1 MKKHQLLLAFYALLC
16 FSLSSKAQ
24 SPERFTINGYVRE
37 KGSGELLPGVS
48 IYVKDK
54 KIGTQTNNYGFYSL
68 TLNSSEDITIVF
80 SFVGYKQEIKT
91 LKIPKKLELNIE
103 LSPQNQELSEVVVR
117 ADAPQNQKVSES
129 VQMSQ
134 ISIPIQ
140 QIKEI
145 PALLG
150 EKDVLK
156 VLQLM
161 PGVQKGSEGNSG
173 IYVRGGGPD
182 QNLLILDDAP
192 VYNASHL
199 FGFFSVFNG
208 DALKSVELTKGGF
221 PARFGGRLS
230 SVIEMQM
237 KEGNREK
244 LHVEGGIG
252 LIASR
257 LVVES
262 PIGESQKSSFLIS
275 GRRTY
280 IDALVRPFIPKKD
293 GDGGY
298 YFYDLNAKINY
309 EFSQKDRVY
318 LSGYFGQDK
327 FFAINKNTYDNT
339 EDEAGLQWG
348 NQTGTFRWNHLFNER
363 LFMNSSVIYSNYKFN
378 VYALNQQKRQGKL
391 VENELSYISQIQDI
405 GFKSDFDYLP
415 NPEHSIKAGF
425 AVTSHQFS
433 PSAIVV
439 TDVDIDKFTREV
451 DRIDA
456 VETGIYIE
464 DTYKPFEK
472 LKINAGFRLS
482 SFKTNKVNYL
492 NPEPRVALAF
502 SARNDLAFKA
512 SFATMNQYIHLLSNS
527 GASLPTD
534 LWVPATDKLPAQRS
548 RQIAFGVAKDFNE
561 KNLALTVE
569 GYYKEMDNIVALRE
583 GASFLLEDGPEVLAK
598 DKENGKTW
606 DDQAT
611 FGRGRS
617 YGGEILLQRK
627 IGKFSGW
634 VGYTLS
640 FIRHQFDEL
649 NFGQEFW
656 AKYDR
661 RHDLSVV
668 GIYRLSPRITLSG
681 TWIYGTGNA
690 LTVPQATFSSS
701 IQNPGTS
708 PFGIPATLGGIPS
721 YQNSYFR
728 ELPDYGERNNFRA
741 EAFHRLDVGVQFH
754 KIMKK
759 GHERTWEFSIY
770 NLYNRKNPYFYD
782 IKTSSKYDVQT
793 QTAEYTRNLTRYSL
807 LGIIPSLSY
816 SFKF

>member
-1 MKKHQLLLAFYALLC
+1 MKKHRLLWVFYALLL
-16 FSLSSKAQ
+16 FPLSSKAQ
-24 SPERFTINGYVRE
+24 SQERFTINGYIRE

-48 IYVKDK
+48 VYVKDK

-68 TLNSSEDITIVF
+68 TLNTSEEITIVY
-80 SFVGYKQEIKT
+80 SFVGYRQEMKT
-91 LKIPKKLELNIE
+91 LKIPKKLEMNIE
-103 LSPQNQELSEVVVR
+103 LSPDNQQLNEVIVR
-117 ADAPQNQKVSES
+117 GDTPENQKVSEN

-134 ISIPIQ
+134 VSIPIR

-237 KEGNREK
+237 KEGSRDK

-257 LVVES
+257 LVVQS
-262 PIGESQKSSFLIS
+262 PIGKNKKSSFLIS

-280 IDALVRPFIPKKD
+280 IDALARPFIDKKN

-309 EFSQKDRVY
+309 DFGQKNRLY
-318 LSGYFGQDK
+318 LSGYFGKDT
-327 FFAINKNTYDNT
+327 FFGINKHNDGTQ
-339 EDEAGLQWG
+339 EEVGLNWG
-348 NQTGTFRWNHLFNER
+348 NQTATLRWNHLFNER
-363 LFMNSSVIYSNYKFN
+363 LFINSSIIFSNYQFK
-378 VYALNQQKRQGKL
+378 VYAINQQLQQGKT
-391 VENELSYISQIQDI
+391 VEFALSYLSNIQDI
-405 GFKSDFDYLP
+405 GFKTDFDFLP
-415 NPEHSIKAGF
+415 NPVHSIKFGLAG
-425 AVTSHQFS
+425 TLHQFS
-433 PSAIVV
+433 PSSIVV
-439 TDVDIDKFTREV
+439 KDDAISKYQNNIE
-451 DRIDA
+451 RIDA
-456 VETGIYIE
+456 LETGVYIE
-464 DTYKPFEK
+464 DTYKPIER
-472 LKINAGFRLS
+472 LKINAGIRLS
-482 SFKTNKVNYL
+482 TFSTSKVNYF
-492 NPEPRVALAF
+492 NPEPRLAMAY
-502 SARNDLAFKA
+502 SAQNNLAFKA

-534 LWVPATDKLPAQRS
+534 LWVPSTDKLPAQRS
-548 RQIAFGVAKDFNE
+548 RQYAVGLAKDFTE
-561 KNLALTVE
+561 KNLALTIE
-569 GYYKEMDNIVALRE
+569 GYYKEMDNIVAYKE
-583 GASFLLEDGPEVLAK
+583 GASSLLVDGPEILAEE
-598 DKENGKTW
+598 KEKGKSW
-606 DDQAT
+606 DDQVT
-611 FGRGRS
+611 SGHGKS
-617 YGGEILLQRK
+617 YGTEFLLQRK
-627 IGKFSGW
+627 VGRFTGW

-640 FIRHQFDEL
+640 WTKHQFDEL
-649 NFGQEFW
+649 NFGKDFW
-656 AKYDR
+656 AKNDR

-668 GIYRLSPRITLSG
+668 GVYHLSPRITLSG
-681 TWIYGTGNA
+681 TWVYGTGNA
-690 LTVPQATFSSS
+690 MTVPTAAFSSS
-701 IQNPGTS
+701 SHSPGIS
-708 PFGIPATLGGIPS
+708 PFGIPGNGNAGYT
-721 YQNSYFR
+721 NNYFR
-728 ELPDYGERNNFRA
+728 EYPDYGERNNFRA
-741 EAFHRLDVGVQFH
+741 EAFHRMDVGIQFH

-770 NLYNRKNPYFYD
+770 NLYNRKNPYFYSF
-782 IKTSSKYDVQT
+782 TNTNTFGSTGSSI
-793 QTAEYTRNLTRYSL
+793 TRNLTRYSL
-807 LGIIPSLSY
+807 LGIIPSVSY
-816 SFKF
+816 NFKF

>member
-1 MKKHQLLLAFYALLC
+1 MKKHRLLYLFYALLW
-16 FSLSSKAQ
+16 LQ
-24 SPERFTINGYVRE
+24 SPLNAQTTERLTISGYVRE

-48 IYVKDK
+48 VYVKGK

-68 TLNSSEDITIVF
+68 TFNTSEEVIITF
-80 SFVGYKQEIKT
+80 SFVGYRQEVKSM
-91 LKIPKKLELNIE
+91 KVPKKLELNIE
-103 LSPQNQELSEVVVR
+103 LSPENQQLNEVVVKG
-117 ADAPQNQKVSES
+117 DAPEQQKVSEK

-134 ISIPIQ
+134 VSVTIQ

-252 LIASR
+252 LITSR

-262 PIGESQKSSFLIS
+262 PIGKSKKSSFLVS

-280 IDALVRPFIPKKD
+280 IDALVRPFLDKKN

-298 YFYDLNAKINY
+298 YFYDLNAKANY
-309 EFSQKDRVY
+309 EFSQKDRIY
-318 LSGYFGQDK
+318 LSGYFGRDV
-327 FFAINKNTYDNT
+327 FFAINKQSNGL
-339 EDEAGLQWG
+339 EDEAGINWG
-348 NQTGTFRWNHLFNER
+348 NQTATFRWNHLFNER
-363 LFMNSSVIYSNYKFN
+363 LFVNTSLIYSNYQFKVFS
-378 VYALNQQKRQGKL
+378 NQQNISAGKTIDYSL
-391 VENELSYISQIQDI
+391 NYISQIQDI
-405 GFKSDFDYLP
+405 GFKSDLDFFP
-415 NPEHSIKAGF
+415 NPAHSIKAGF
-425 AVTSHQFS
+425 AATFHQFS
-433 PSAIVV
+433 PSAIVLKDDELAKYQN
-439 TDVDIDKFTREV
+439 DVE
-451 DRIDA
+451 RIDA
-456 VETGIYIE
+456 TEAGVYVE
-464 DTYKPFEK
+464 DTYKP
-472 LKINAGFRLS
+472 LDNLRINAGLRLS
-482 SFKTNKVNYL
+482 SFTTPKIKYL
-492 NPEPRVALAF
+492 NPEPRIAMAWNVN
-502 SARNDLAFKA
+502 NDLAVKA
-512 SFATMNQYIHLLSNS
+512 SYATMNQYIHLISNS

-534 LWVPATDKLPAQRS
+534 LWVPSTDKIPAQSS
-548 RQIAFGVAKDFNE
+548 RQIAFGVAKDFTE

-569 GYYKEMDNIVALRE
+569 GYYKEMDNIVALKE
-583 GASFLLEDGPEVLAK
+583 GASFLLQDGPEGLAR
-598 DKENGKTW
+598 DKERGLSW
-606 DDQAT
+606 DDQIT
-611 FGRGRS
+611 SGRGRA
-617 YGGEILLQRK
+617 YGAEFLLQRK
-627 IGKFSGW
+627 VGKLSGW
-634 VGYTLS
+634 IGYTLS
-640 FIRHQFDEL
+640 WNRQQFDEL
-649 NFGQEFW
+649 NFGKEFW

-661 RHDLSVV
+661 RHDISVV
-668 GIYRLSPRITLSG
+668 GVYHLSPKTTLTG
-681 TWIYGTGNA
+681 TWVYGTGNA
-690 LTVPQATFSSS
+690 LTVATASYSPTLT
-701 IQNPGTS
+701 NPGTS
-708 PFGIPATLGGIPS
+708 PFGIPYLGSNPPYI
-721 YQNSYFR
+721 YQR
-728 ELPDYGERNNFRA
+728 ESPDYGERNNFRA
-741 EAFHRLDVGVQFH
+741 EAFHRLDLGVQFH

-770 NLYNRKNPYFYD
+770 NVYNRKNPYFYSF
-782 IKTSSKYDVQT
+782 TNKYDNNNQS
-793 QTAEYTRNLTRYSL
+793 YTRSLTRYSL
-807 LGIIPSLSY
+807 LGIIPALSY

>member
-1 MKKHQLLLAFYALLC
+1 MKKHRLLWAFYALLLLPS
-16 FSLSSKAQ
+16 SLKAQ
-24 SPERFTINGYVRE
+24 SQERFTINGYVRE

-48 IYVKDK
+48 VYVKDK

-68 TLNSSEDITIVF
+68 TLNTSEEITIVY
-80 SFVGYKQEIKT
+80 SFVGYRPETKT
-91 LKIPKKLELNIE
+91 LKIPKSLEMNID
-103 LSPQNQELSEVVVR
+103 LSPDNQELKEVVVR
-117 ADAPQNQKVSES
+117 GDFPENQKVSES

-173 IYVRGGGPD
+173 IYVRGGGAD

-237 KEGNREK
+237 KEGSRDK
-244 LHVEGGIG
+244 LHIEGGIG

-257 LVVES
+257 LVVQS
-262 PIGESQKSSFLIS
+262 PIGKNHKSSFLIS

-280 IDALVRPFIPKKD
+280 IDALARPFIDKKN

-309 EFSQKDRVY
+309 DFGQKNRLY
-318 LSGYFGQDK
+318 LSGYFGKDV
-327 FFAINKNTYDNT
+327 FFGINKQNDGTQ
-339 EDEAGLQWG
+339 DEFGLNWG
-348 NQTGTFRWNHLFNER
+348 NQTATLRWNHLFNER
-363 LFMNSSVIYSNYKFN
+363 LFVNSSIIFSNYQFK
-378 VYALNQQKRQGKL
+378 VYAINQQLQSGKTL
-391 VENELSYISQIQDI
+391 EFELSYLSDIQDI
-405 GFKSDFDYLP
+405 GFKTDFDFLP
-415 NPEHSIKAGF
+415 NPAHSIKFGLAG
-425 AVTSHQFS
+425 TLHQFS
-433 PSAIVV
+433 PSSIVV
-439 TDVDIDKFTREV
+439 KDDAISKYQNNIE
-451 DRIDA
+451 RIDA
-456 VETGIYIE
+456 LETGVYAE
-464 DTYKPFEK
+464 DTYKPTDR
-472 LKINAGFRLS
+472 LKINAGLRLS
-482 SFKTNKVNYL
+482 TFSTPKVNYV
-492 NPEPRVALAF
+492 NPEPRLAMAY

-534 LWVPATDKLPAQRS
+534 LWVPSTDKLPAQRS
-548 RQIAFGVAKDFNE
+548 RQFAMGIAKDFTE
-561 KNLALTVE
+561 KNLALTIE
-569 GYYKEMDNIVALRE
+569 GYYKEMDNIVAYKE
-583 GASFLLEDGPEVLAK
+583 GASSLLVDGPEVLAEE
-598 DKENGKTW
+598 KEKGKSW
-606 DDQAT
+606 DDQVT
-611 FGRGRS
+611 SGKGKS
-617 YGGEILLQRK
+617 YGAEFLLQRK
-627 IGKFSGW
+627 VGKFTGW

-640 FIRHQFDEL
+640 WTKHQFDDL
-649 NFGQEFW
+649 NFGKEFW
-656 AKYDR
+656 AKNDR

-668 GIYRLSPRITLSG
+668 GVYHLSPRITLSG
-681 TWIYGTGNA
+681 TWVYGTGNA
-690 LTVPQATFSSS
+690 LTVPTAAFSG
-701 IQNPGTS
+701 NVHTPGIS
-708 PFGIPATLGGIPS
+708 PFGIPGSGSGNYS
-721 YQNSYFR
+721 YNYFR
-728 ELPDYGERNNFRA
+728 EYPDYGERNNFRA
-741 EAFHRLDVGVQFH
+741 EAFHRMDVGVQFH

-770 NLYNRKNPYFYD
+770 NLYNRKNPYFYSFSNTYNNRD
-782 IKTSSKYDVQT
+782 QST
-793 QTAEYTRNLTRYSL
+793 TRSLTRYSL

>member
-1 MKKHQLLLAFYALLC
+1 MKKQRLLYLFSALLW
-16 FSLSSKAQ
+16 LQ
-24 SPERFTINGYVRE
+24 SPLNAQTTERLTINGFVRE

-48 IYVKDK
+48 VYVKGK

-68 TLNSSEDITIVF
+68 TFNTSEEVTIVF
-80 SFVGYKQEIKT
+80 SFVGYRQEIKMM
-91 LKIPKKLELNIE
+91 KVPKKLELNIE
-103 LSPQNQELSEVVVR
+103 LLPENQQLNEVIVKG
-117 ADAPQNQKVSES
+117 DAPEQQKVSEK

-134 ISIPIQ
+134 VSVTIQ

-262 PIGESQKSSFLIS
+262 PIGKSKKASFLVS

-280 IDALVRPFIPKKD
+280 IDALVRPFLDKKN

-298 YFYDLNAKINY
+298 YFYDLNAKANY

-318 LSGYFGQDK
+318 LSGYFGQDV
-327 FFAINKNTYDNT
+327 FFAINKQTNNL
-339 EDEAGLQWG
+339 EDEAGINWG
-348 NQTGTFRWNHLFNER
+348 NQTATLRWNHLFNER
-363 LFMNSSVIYSNYKFN
+363 LFVNSSLIYSNYQFKVFN
-378 VYALNQQKRQGKL
+378 NQQNISSGKRIDYSL
-391 VENELSYISQIQDI
+391 NYISQIQDV
-405 GFKSDFDYLP
+405 GFKSDLDFFP
-415 NPEHSIKAGF
+415 NPAHSIKAGF
-425 AVTSHQFS
+425 A
-433 PSAIVV
+433 SAIVV
-439 TDVDIDKFTREV
+439 KDDEIAKYQNDVE
-451 DRIDA
+451 RIDA
-456 VETGIYIE
+456 TEAGVYVE
-464 DTYKPFEK
+464 DTYKP
-472 LKINAGFRLS
+472 LDNVRINAGLRLS
-482 SFKTNKVNYL
+482 SFTTPKIKYL
-492 NPEPRVALAF
+492 NPEPRIAMAWNVN
-502 SARNDLAFKA
+502 NDLAVKA
-512 SFATMNQYIHLLSNS
+512 SYATMNQYIHLISNS

-534 LWVPATDKLPAQRS
+534 LWVPSTDKIPAQSS
-548 RQIAFGVAKDFNE
+548 RQIAFGVAKDFTE

-569 GYYKEMDNIVALRE
+569 GYYKEMDNIVALKE
-583 GASFLLEDGPEVLAK
+583 GASFLLQDGPEGLAR
-598 DKENGKTW
+598 DKERGLSW
-606 DDQAT
+606 DDQIT
-611 FGRGRS
+611 SGRGRA
-617 YGGEILLQRK
+617 YGAEFLLQRK
-627 IGKFSGW
+627 VGKLSGW
-634 VGYTLS
+634 IGYTLS
-640 FIRHQFDEL
+640 WNRQQFDEL
-649 NFGQEFW
+649 NFGKEFW

-661 RHDLSVV
+661 RHDISVV
-668 GIYRLSPRITLSG
+668 GVYHLSPKTTLTG
-681 TWIYGTGNA
+681 TWVYGTGNA
-690 LTVPQATFSSS
+690 LTVATASYSPTLT
-701 IQNPGTS
+701 NPGTS
-708 PFGIPATLGGIPS
+708 PFGLPYLGTNPTYN
-721 YQNSYFR
+721 YQR
-728 ELPDYGERNNFRA
+728 ESPYYGERNNFRA
-741 EAFHRLDVGVQFH
+741 EAFHRLDLGVQFH

-770 NLYNRKNPYFYD
+770 NVYNRKNPYFYSF
-782 IKTSSKYDVQT
+782 TNKYDNNGQS
-793 QTAEYTRNLTRYSL
+793 YTRSLTRYSL
-807 LGIIPSLSY
+807 LGIIPALSY